1 MDHQMNR
8 ERYRFPSAPMRQ
20 TNVRSQHTVGESGEG
35 LLGAVGVDRC
45 QASEVTRVECL
56 QKVERLRA
64 ANLTDDDPI
73 RPMAQCG
80 SHQVRD
86 RDRGH
91 RLLLAEWRLSSS
103 RFEANEVGL
112 LNTDLRYLF
121 NQDNAIV
128 RRDRL
133 SDGVDRKSVV

>member
-1 MDHQMNR
+1 MNHQMNR
-8 ERYRFPSAPMRQ
+8 ERYRFASAPMRQ
-20 TNVRSQHTVGESGEG
+20 TDVRSEHTVRESGKG
-35 LLGAVGVDRC
+35 LLGAVGVDRRE
-45 QASEVTRVECL
+45 ASEVTSVECL
-56 QKVERLRA
+56 EKVERLRT
-64 ANLTDDDPI
+64 ANLTNDDPI
-73 RPMAQCG
+73 RTMAQCC

-112 LNTDLRYLF
+112 LNTDLRCLF
-121 NQDNAIV
+121 NQDDPVV

-133 SDGVDRKSVV
+133 